1 VRIEFHA
8 RWYQRPFHQAFV
20 TQSVKR
26 FIEIAHRR
34 WGKDEVTL
42 AATREQAFKRV
53 GNYWHCLPE
62 YEQARKTLWDG
73 VNAHTGRRRID
84 EAFPPELRVSK
95 DEQKMFIR
103 LLNGSTWQLMGS
115 DRYDSQ
121 VGAGPAGIVYSEWAL
136 ANPSAWAIHRPMLE
150 ENGGWAAFITTPRGK
165 NHAHRMLEH
174 ARAHPDRWFSELST
188 IADTKALTRIQLDE
202 ALAEYITLYG
212 EDEGAAHF
220 EQEYFCSFDAAV
232 LGAYYSK
239 QMRRVQ
245 ADGRIRSIPYDDAV
259 PVHTAWDIGR
269 SDATVIWYYQ
279 VVGPEIHLIDYYAA
293 NGAEVDEVIHELGS
307 KPWAKRYGRHH
318 LPHDARAKTF
328 ASGRSVIEQ
337 LAPALGLNSIV
348 IVPNIGVQD
357 GIQAARRALARCW
370 FDQERTEPG
379 IEALRQYQREWDDE
393 RKVFRVSPLH
403 NWASDPADAFRM
415 LAVAWAEEPRSA
427 EKGPARLL
435 IVGPEN
441 QVTLEDMWGAASKRK
456 VSRI

>member
-1 VRIEFHA
+1 
-8 RWYQRPFHQAFV
+8 
-20 TQSVKR
+20 
-26 FIEIAHRR
+26 
-34 WGKDEVTL
+34 
-42 AATREQAFKRV
+42 
-53 GNYWHCLPE
+53 
-62 YEQARKTLWDG
+62 
-73 VNAHTGRRRID
+73 
-84 EAFPPELRVSK
+84 
-95 DEQKMFIR
+95 
-103 LLNGSTWQLMGS
+103 
-115 DRYDSQ
+115 
-121 VGAGPAGIVYSEWAL
+121 
-136 ANPSAWAIHRPMLE
+136 
-150 ENGGWAAFITTPRGK
+150 
-165 NHAHRMLEH
+165 
-174 ARAHPDRWFSELST
+174 
-188 IADTKALTRIQLDE
+188 
-202 ALAEYITLYG
+202 
-212 EDEGAAHF
+212 
-220 EQEYFCSFDAAV
+220 
-232 LGAYYSK
+232 
-239 QMRRVQ
+239 
-245 ADGRIRSIPYDDAV
+245 
-259 PVHTAWDIGR
+259 
-269 SDATVIWYYQ
+269 VIWYYQ